1 MTQNELRRLLAKYKP
16 KTQYTQKTDAVKNNK
31 PVVVNPVKYKPK
43 SGESVVNLPG
53 QKPVIVRR
61 RNEVVKADNRS
72 SAKRQLDWKKDEQTR
87 QYYQQQKDEQTVGDL
102 ANAMTKLYSPSTYV
116 GAAANSLIDRYVMK
130 KKGADSTFGSKLT
143 SGTGFGD
150 PVSNFYF
157 DLASPY
163 IINKGLTSLNKIAN
177 LGKSVYYSNTPYGQY
192 LRFVGGKFKYGFDA
206 KLPDL
211 IRRTEK
217 PMLRINTMRRNSP
230 IRVSPIENRFRFENT
245 GELSPVITNF
255 TTDLPVIPNNGGS
268 WEGFNIGIIKGNQLL
283 GKNVISTRPMDT
295 FTYGDKIIVPKR
307 NITIIPNVNKNGIVP
322 EQELMKKF
330 FENYKRP
337 TLKDY
342 KFMDYVFRPKYT
354 SEVIPNTKLTFE
366 NASAHPLGKYLFDGD
381 MRQRINQPFKNVM
394 YDIAPT
400 VESEFRNDL
409 GIVLRSHLK

>member
-1 MTQNELRRLLAKYKP
+1 MTQNELRRFLAKYKP
-16 KTQYTQKTDAVKNNK
+16 KTQYTQKTDAIKNNK

-43 SGESVVNLPG
+43 ADETVINLPG
-53 QKPVIVRR
+53 QKPRIVRR
-61 RNEVVKADNRS
+61 RNEVVSTDNRS
-72 SAKRQLDWKKDEQTR
+72 NAQRRLDWKKDEQTR
-87 QYYQQQKDEQTVGDL
+87 QYHQQQKNSQAFEEGV
-102 ANAMTKLYSPSTYV
+102 NAMIKLTSPSTYV
-116 GAAANSLIDRYVMK
+116 GAAARALTGD
-130 KKGADSTFGSKLT
+130 GTFGSNFT
-143 SGTGFGD
+143 SGTGFND
-150 PVSNFYF
+150 PAANIAF

-163 IINKGLTSLNKIAN
+163 TINKGLTSLNKIAN
-177 LGKSVYYSNTPYGQY
+177 LGKSVYYSNTPSGQY
-192 LRFVGGKFKYGFDA
+192 LRFVGGKLKYGFDA

-217 PMLRINTMRRNSP
+217 PMLRINVMRRNSP
-230 IRVSPIENRFRFENT
+230 IRVSPIENRFRFEDT

-307 NITIIPNVNKNGIVP
+307 NITIIPNVNKNGIVS

>member
-1 MTQNELRRLLAKYKP
+1 MTQNELRRFLAKYKP

-43 SGESVVNLPG
+43 ADETVINLPG
-53 QKPVIVRR
+53 QKPRIVRR
-61 RNEVVKADNRS
+61 RNEVVSTDNRS
-72 SAKRQLDWKKDEQTR
+72 NAQRRLNWKKDEQTR
-87 QYYQQQKDEQTVGDL
+87 QYHQQQKNSQAFEEGV
-102 ANAMTKLYSPSTYV
+102 NAMIKLISPSTYV
-116 GAAANSLIDRYVMK
+116 GAAARALTGD
-130 KKGADSTFGSKLT
+130 GTLGSNLT
-143 SGTGFGD
+143 SGTGFND
-150 PVSNFYF
+150 PAANIAF
-157 DLASPY
+157 DLTSPY
-163 IINKGLTSLNKIAN
+163 TINKGLTSLNKIAN
-177 LGKSVYYSNTPYGQY
+177 LGKSIYYSNTPSGQY
-192 LRFVGGKFKYGFDA
+192 LRFIGGKLKYGFDA

-217 PMLRINTMRRNSP
+217 PMLGINVMRRNSP
-230 IRVSPIENRFRFENT
+230 IRVSPIENRFRFEDT

-307 NITIIPNVNKNGIVP
+307 NITIIPNVNKDGIVP

-366 NASAHPLGKYLFDGD
+366 NASTHPLGKYLFDGD

>member
-1 MTQNELRRLLAKYKP
+1 MTQNELRRFLAKYKP
-16 KTQYTQKTDAVKNNK
+16 KTQYTQKTDAIKNNK

-43 SGESVVNLPG
+43 SGEYIVNLPG
-53 QKPVIVRR
+53 QKPRIVRR
-61 RNEVVKADNRS
+61 RNEVVSTDNRS
-72 SAKRQLDWKKDEQTR
+72 NTQRRLDWKKDKQTR
-87 QYYQQQKDEQTVGDL
+87 QYHQQQKNSQAFEEGV
-102 ANAMTKLYSPSTYV
+102 NAMSKLISPSTYI
-116 GAAANSLIDRYVMK
+116 GAAARALTGD
-130 KKGADSTFGSKLT
+130 GTFGSNLT
-143 SGTGFGD
+143 SGTGFND
-150 PVSNFYF
+150 PAANIAF
-157 DLASPY
+157 DSASPY

-177 LGKSVYYSNTPYGQY
+177 LGKSVYYSNTPSGQY
-192 LRFVGGKFKYGFDA
+192 LRFVGGKLKYGFDA

-211 IRRTEK
+211 IRRTEN
-217 PMLRINTMRRNSP
+217 PMLKINIMRRNSP
-230 IRVSPIENRFRFENT
+230 IRVSPIENRFRFEDT

-307 NITIIPNVNKNGIVP
+307 NITIIPNVDKNGIVP

>member
-1 MTQNELRRLLAKYKP
+1 MTQDELRRFLAKYKP
-16 KTQYTQKTDAVKNNK
+16 KTQYTQKTDAIKNNK

-43 SGESVVNLPG
+43 ADETVINLPG
-53 QKPVIVRR
+53 QKPRIVRR
-61 RNEVVKADNRS
+61 RNEVISTDNRS
-72 SAKRQLDWKKDEQTR
+72 NAQRRLDWKKDKQTR
-87 QYYQQQKDEQTVGDL
+87 QYHQQQKNSQAFEEGV
-102 ANAMTKLYSPSTYV
+102 NAMTKLISPSTYV
-116 GAAANSLIDRYVMK
+116 GAAARALTGD
-130 KKGADSTFGSKLT
+130 GTFGSNLT
-143 SGTGFGD
+143 SGTGFND
-150 PVSNFYF
+150 PAANIAF

-163 IINKGLTSLNKIAN
+163 TINKGLTSLNKIAN
-177 LGKSVYYSNTPYGQY
+177 LGKSVYYSNTPSGQY
-192 LRFVGGKFKYGFDA
+192 LRFVGGKLKYGFDA

-217 PMLRINTMRRNSP
+217 PMLRINVMRRNSP
-230 IRVSPIENRFRFENT
+230 IRVSPIENRFRFEDT
-245 GELSPVITNF
+245 GESSPVITNF

>member
-1 MTQNELRRLLAKYKP
+1 MTQEELRRLLSKHKSYVKDEQKIDAVRNYRPIVVKPVEYKP
-16 KTQYTQKTDAVKNNK
+16 KADETVI
-31 PVVVNPVKYKPK
+31 
-43 SGESVVNLPG
+43 NLPG
-53 QKPVIVRR
+53 QKPRIVKR
-61 RNEVVKADNRS
+61 RNEVVSTDNRS
-72 SAKRQLDWKKDEQTR
+72 NAQRLLDWKKDKQTR
-87 QYYQQQKDEQTVGDL
+87 QYHQQQKNNQAFEEGV
-102 ANAMTKLYSPSTYV
+102 NAMTKLISPSTYV
-116 GAAANSLIDRYVMK
+116 GAAARALTGD
-130 KKGADSTFGSKLT
+130 GTFGSNLT
-143 SGTGFGD
+143 SGTGFND
-150 PVSNFYF
+150 PAANIAF

-177 LGKSVYYSNTPYGQY
+177 LGKSVYYSNTPTGQY
-192 LRFVGGKFKYGFDA
+192 LRFVGGKLKYGFDA

-217 PMLRINTMRRNSP
+217 PMLRINVMRRNSP
-230 IRVSPIENRFRFENT
+230 IRVSPIENRFRFEDT

-255 TTDLPVIPNNGGS
+255 STDLPVIPNNGGS

-307 NITIIPNVNKNGIVP
+307 NITIIPNVDKNGIVP

-381 MRQRINQPFKNVM
+381 MRQRINQPFKNIM

>member
-16 KTQYTQKTDAVKNNK
+16 KTQYTQKTDAIKNNK

-43 SGESVVNLPG
+43 ADETVINLPG
-53 QKPVIVRR
+53 QKPRIVRR
-61 RNEVVKADNRS
+61 RNEVVSTDNRS
-72 SAKRQLDWKKDEQTR
+72 NAQRRLDWKKDKQTR
-87 QYYQQQKDEQTVGDL
+87 QYHQQQKNGQAFEEGV
-102 ANAMTKLYSPSTYV
+102 NAMIKLTSPSTYV
-116 GAAANSLIDRYVMK
+116 GAAARALTGD
-130 KKGADSTFGSKLT
+130 GTFGSNLT
-143 SGTGFGD
+143 SGTGFND
-150 PVSNFYF
+150 PAANIAF

-163 IINKGLTSLNKIAN
+163 TINKGLTSLNKIAN
-177 LGKSVYYSNTPYGQY
+177 LGKSVYYSNTPSGQY
-192 LRFVGGKFKYGFDA
+192 LRFVGGKLKYGFDA

-217 PMLRINTMRRNSP
+217 PMLSINVMRRNSP
-230 IRVSPIENRFRFENT
+230 IRVSPTENRFRFEDT

-322 EQELMKKF
+322 EQELIKKC

-366 NASAHPLGKYLFDGD
+366 NASTHPLGKYLFDGD

-409 GIVLRSHLK
+409 GIALRSHLK

>member
-1 MTQNELRRLLAKYKP
+1 MTQNELRRFLAKYKP

-31 PVVVNPVKYKPK
+31 PVVINPVKYKPK
-43 SGESVVNLPG
+43 ADETVINLPG
-53 QKPVIVRR
+53 QKSRIVRR
-61 RNEVVKADNRS
+61 RNEVVSTDNRS
-72 SAKRQLDWKKDEQTR
+72 NAQRRLDWKKDEQTR
-87 QYYQQQKDEQTVGDL
+87 QYHQQQKNSQAFEEGV
-102 ANAMTKLYSPSTYV
+102 NAMSKLISPSTYV
-116 GAAANSLIDRYVMK
+116 GAAARALTGD
-130 KKGADSTFGSKLT
+130 GTLGSNLT
-143 SGTGFGD
+143 SGTGFND
-150 PVSNFYF
+150 PAANIAF

-163 IINKGLTSLNKIAN
+163 TINKGLTSLNKIAN
-177 LGKSVYYSNTPYGQY
+177 LGKSVYYSNTPFGQY
-192 LRFVGGKFKYGFDA
+192 LRFVGGKLKYGFDA
-206 KLPDL
+206 KLPNL

-217 PMLRINTMRRNSP
+217 PMLRINVMRRNSP
-230 IRVSPIENRFRFENT
+230 IRVSPIENRFRFEDT

-366 NASAHPLGKYLFDGD
+366 NASTHPLGKYLFDGD

>member
-1 MTQNELRRLLAKYKP
+1 MTQDELRRFLAKYKP
-16 KTQYTQKTDAVKNNK
+16 KTQYTQKTDAIKNNK

-43 SGESVVNLPG
+43 ANETVINLPG
-53 QKPVIVRR
+53 QKPRIVRR
-61 RNEVVKADNRS
+61 RNEVVSTDNRS
-72 SAKRQLDWKKDEQTR
+72 NAQRRLDWKKDKQTR
-87 QYYQQQKDEQTVGDL
+87 QYHQQQKNSQAFEEGV
-102 ANAMTKLYSPSTYV
+102 NAMTKLISPSTYV
-116 GAAANSLIDRYVMK
+116 GAAARALTGD
-130 KKGADSTFGSKLT
+130 GTFGSNLT
-143 SGTGFGD
+143 SGTGFND
-150 PVSNFYF
+150 PAANIAF

-163 IINKGLTSLNKIAN
+163 TINKGLTSLNKIAN
-177 LGKSVYYSNTPYGQY
+177 LGKSVYYSNTPSGQY
-192 LRFVGGKFKYGFDA
+192 LRFVGGKLKYGFDA

-217 PMLRINTMRRNSP
+217 PMLRTNVMRRNSP
-230 IRVSPIENRFRFENT
+230 IRVSPIENRFRFEDT
-245 GELSPVITNF
+245 GEFSPVITNF

>member
-1 MTQNELRRLLAKYKP
+1 MTYNKQSRRD
-16 KTQYTQKTDAVKNNK
+16 TVKDYR
-31 PVVVNPVKYKPK
+31 PRIVYPVKYKPK
-43 SGESVVNLPG
+43 ADEQVLQFANR
-53 QKPVIVRR
+53 KPVIVRR
-61 RNEVVKADNRS
+61 KNAQVSKDNRS
-72 SAKRQLDWKKDEQTR
+72 DYQKRVDQKTTVYAKQKHEQQR
-87 QYYQQQKDEQTVGDL
+87 NYEEAAKGIE
-102 ANAMTKLYSPSTYV
+102 AITKLVSPSTYV
-116 GAAANSLIDRYVMK
+116 GAAARALTGD
-130 KKGADSTFGSKLT
+130 GTFGSNLT
-143 SGTGFGD
+143 SGTGFND
-150 PVSNFYF
+150 PAANIAF

-163 IINKGLTSLNKIAN
+163 TINKGLTSLNKIAN
-177 LGKSVYYSNTPYGQY
+177 LGKSVYYSNTPSGQY
-192 LRFVGGKFKYGFDA
+192 LRFVGGKLKYGFDA

-217 PMLRINTMRRNSP
+217 PMLRINVMRRNSP
-230 IRVSPIENRFRFENT
+230 IRVSPVENRFRFEDT
-245 GELSPVITNF
+245 GEPSPIITNF

>member
-1 MTQNELRRLLAKYKP
+1 MTQEELRRFLSKHKP
-16 KTQYTQKTDAVKNNK
+16 QVQDEQKIDAVRNYR
-31 PVVVNPVKYKPK
+31 PTVVKPVKYKPK
-43 SGESVVNLPG
+43 ADETVINLPG
-53 QKPVIVRR
+53 QKPRIVRR
-61 RNEVVKADNRS
+61 RNEVVSTDNRS
-72 SAKRQLDWKKDEQTR
+72 NAQRRLDWKKDEQTR
-87 QYYQQQKDEQTVGDL
+87 QYHQQQKNSQAFEEGV
-102 ANAMTKLYSPSTYV
+102 NAMIKLISPSTYV
-116 GAAANSLIDRYVMK
+116 GAAARSLTGD
-130 KKGADSTFGSKLT
+130 GTFGSNLT
-143 SGTGFGD
+143 SGTGFND
-150 PVSNFYF
+150 PAANIAF

-163 IINKGLTSLNKIAN
+163 TINKGLTSLNKIAN
-177 LGKSVYYSNTPYGQY
+177 LGKSVYYSNTPSGQY
-192 LRFVGGKFKYGFDA
+192 LRFVGGKLKYGFDA

-211 IRRTEK
+211 IRRTET
-217 PMLRINTMRRNSP
+217 PMLRINVMRRNSP
-230 IRVSPIENRFRFENT
+230 IRVSPIENRFRFEDT
-245 GELSPVITNF
+245 GELSPTITNF

-307 NITIIPNVNKNGIVP
+307 NITIIPNVDKNGIVS

-400 VESEFRNDL
+400 VESEFRNNL

>member
-1 MTQNELRRLLAKYKP
+1 MTQNELRRFLAKYKP
-16 KTQYTQKTDAVKNNK
+16 KTQYTQKTDAIKNNK

-43 SGESVVNLPG
+43 ADETVINLPG
-53 QKPVIVRR
+53 QKLRIVRR
-61 RNEVVKADNRS
+61 RNEVVSTDNRS
-72 SAKRQLDWKKDEQTR
+72 NAQRRLDWKKDKQTR
-87 QYYQQQKDEQTVGDL
+87 QYHQQQKNSQAFEEGI
-102 ANAMTKLYSPSTYV
+102 NAMSKLISPSTYV
-116 GAAANSLIDRYVMK
+116 GAAARALTGD
-130 KKGADSTFGSKLT
+130 GTFGSNLT
-143 SGTGFGD
+143 SGTGFND
-150 PVSNFYF
+150 PAANIAF
-157 DLASPY
+157 DSASPY

-177 LGKSVYYSNTPYGQY
+177 LGKSVYYSNTPSGQY
-192 LRFVGGKFKYGFDA
+192 LRFVGGKLKYGFDA

-211 IRRTEK
+211 IRRTEN
-217 PMLRINTMRRNSP
+217 PMLKINIMRRNSP
-230 IRVSPIENRFRFENT
+230 IRVSPIENRFRFEDT

-307 NITIIPNVNKNGIVP
+307 NITIIPNVDKNGIVP

>member
-1 MTQNELRRLLAKYKP
+1 MTQNELRRFLAKYKP
-16 KTQYTQKTDAVKNNK
+16 KTQYTQKTDAIKNNK

-43 SGESVVNLPG
+43 SGESIVNLPG
-53 QKPVIVRR
+53 QKPIIVRR
-61 RNEVVKADNRS
+61 RNEVVSTDNRS
-72 SAKRQLDWKKDEQTR
+72 NAQRRLDWKKDEQTK
-87 QYYQQQKDEQTVGDL
+87 QYYQQQKNNQAFEDVVT
-102 ANAMTKLYSPSTYV
+102 AMTKLYSPSTYA
-116 GAAANSLIDRYVMK
+116 GAAARSLTGD
-130 KKGADSTFGSKLT
+130 GTFGDNLV
-143 SGTGFGD
+143 SGEGFKD
-150 PVSNFYF
+150 TAANIAF
-157 DLASPY
+157 DAASPY

-177 LGKSVYYSNTPYGQY
+177 LGKSVYYSNTPSGQY
-192 LRFVGGKFKYGFDA
+192 LRFVGGKLKYGFDA

-217 PMLRINTMRRNSP
+217 PMLRINVMRRNSP
-230 IRVSPIENRFRFENT
+230 IRVSPIENRFRFEDT

-307 NITIIPNVNKNGIVP
+307 NITIIPNVDKNGIVS

>member
-1 MTQNELRRLLAKYKP
+1 MTYNKQSRRD
-16 KTQYTQKTDAVKNNK
+16 TVKDYR
-31 PVVVNPVKYKPK
+31 PRIVYPVKYKPK
-43 SGESVVNLPG
+43 ADEQVLQFANR
-53 QKPVIVRR
+53 KPVIVRR
-61 RNEVVKADNRS
+61 KNAQVSKDNRS
-72 SAKRQLDWKKDEQTR
+72 DYQKRVDQKTTVYAKQKHEQQR
-87 QYYQQQKDEQTVGDL
+87 NYEEAAKGIE
-102 ANAMTKLYSPSTYV
+102 AITKLVSPSTYV
-116 GAAANSLIDRYVMK
+116 GAAARALTGD
-130 KKGADSTFGSKLT
+130 GTFGSNLT
-143 SGTGFGD
+143 SGTGFND
-150 PVSNFYF
+150 PAANIAF

-163 IINKGLTSLNKIAN
+163 TINKGLTSLNKIAN
-177 LGKSVYYSNTPYGQY
+177 LGKSVYYSNTPSGQY
-192 LRFVGGKFKYGFDA
+192 LRFVGGKLKYGFDA

-217 PMLRINTMRRNSP
+217 PMLRINVMRRNSP
-230 IRVSPIENRFRFENT
+230 IRVSPVENRFRFEDT
-245 GELSPVITNF
+245 GEPSPIITNF

-283 GKNVISTRPMDT
+283 GKNVISTRPMET

>member
-1 MTQNELRRLLAKYKP
+1 MTQNELRRFLAKYKP
-16 KTQYTQKTDAVKNNK
+16 KTQYTQKTDAIKNNK
-31 PVVVNPVKYKPK
+31 SIVVNPVKYKPK
-43 SGESVVNLPG
+43 ADETVINLPG
-53 QKPVIVRR
+53 QKPRIVRR
-61 RNEVVKADNRS
+61 RNEVVSTDNRS
-72 SAKRQLDWKKDEQTR
+72 NAQRRLDWKKDEQIR
-87 QYYQQQKDEQTVGDL
+87 QYYQQQKNSQAFEEGV
-102 ANAMTKLYSPSTYV
+102 NAMTKLISPSTYA
-116 GAAANSLIDRYVMK
+116 GAAARSLTGD
-130 KKGADSTFGSKLT
+130 GTFGSNLT
-143 SGTGFGD
+143 SGTGFND
-150 PVSNFYF
+150 PIANIAF

-177 LGKSVYYSNTPYGQY
+177 LGKSVYYSNTPSGQY
-192 LRFVGGKFKYGFDA
+192 LRFVGGKLKYGFDA

-217 PMLRINTMRRNSP
+217 PMLRINVMRRNSP
-230 IRVSPIENRFRFENT
+230 IRVSPIENRFRFEDT
-245 GELSPVITNF
+245 GEPSPVITNF

-366 NASAHPLGKYLFDGD
+366 NASSHPLGKYLFDGD

>member
-1 MTQNELRRLLAKYKP
+1 MTQNELRRFLAKYKP
-16 KTQYTQKTDAVKNNK
+16 KTQYTQKTDAIKNNK

-43 SGESVVNLPG
+43 NGESIVNLPG
-53 QKPVIVRR
+53 QKPIIVRR
-61 RNEVVKADNRS
+61 RNEVVSTDNRS
-72 SAKRQLDWKKDEQTR
+72 NSQRRLDWKKDEQTK
-87 QYYQQQKDEQTVGDL
+87 QYYQQQKNNQAFEDVVT
-102 ANAMTKLYSPSTYV
+102 AMTKLYSPSTYV
-116 GAAANSLIDRYVMK
+116 GAAARSLTGD
-130 KKGADSTFGSKLT
+130 GTFGSNLT
-143 SGTGFGD
+143 SGTGFND
-150 PVSNFYF
+150 PAANIAF
-157 DLASPY
+157 DSASPY
-163 IINKGLTSLNKIAN
+163 IINKWLTSLNKIAN
-177 LGKSVYYSNTPYGQY
+177 LGKSVYYSNTPSGQY
-192 LRFVGGKFKYGFDA
+192 LRFVGGKLKYGFDA

-211 IRRTEK
+211 IRRTEN
-217 PMLRINTMRRNSP
+217 PMLKINIMRRNSP
-230 IRVSPIENRFRFENT
+230 IRVSPIENRFRFEDT

-307 NITIIPNVNKNGIVP
+307 NITIIPNVDKNGIVP

>member
-1 MTQNELRRLLAKYKP
+1 MTYNKQSRRD
-16 KTQYTQKTDAVKNNK
+16 TVKDYR
-31 PVVVNPVKYKPK
+31 PRIVYPVKYKPK
-43 SGESVVNLPG
+43 ADEQVLQFANR
-53 QKPVIVRR
+53 KPVIVRR
-61 RNEVVKADNRS
+61 KNAQVSKDNRS
-72 SAKRQLDWKKDEQTR
+72 DYQKRIDQKTTVYAKQKHK
-87 QYYQQQKDEQTVGDL
+87 QQRNYEEAAKGIE
-102 ANAMTKLYSPSTYV
+102 AITKLVSPSTYV
-116 GAAANSLIDRYVMK
+116 GAAARALTGD
-130 KKGADSTFGSKLT
+130 GTFGSNLT
-143 SGTGFGD
+143 SGTGFND
-150 PVSNFYF
+150 PAANIAF

-163 IINKGLTSLNKIAN
+163 TINKGLTSLNKIAN
-177 LGKSVYYSNTPYGQY
+177 LGKSVYYSNTPSGQY
-192 LRFVGGKFKYGFDA
+192 LRFVGGKLKYGFDA

-217 PMLRINTMRRNSP
+217 PMLRINVMRRNSP
-230 IRVSPIENRFRFENT
+230 IRVSPVENRFRFEDT
-245 GELSPVITNF
+245 GEPSPIITNF

-409 GIVLRSHLK
+409 GIVLGSHLK

>member
-1 MTQNELRRLLAKYKP
+1 MTYNKQSRRD
-16 KTQYTQKTDAVKNNK
+16 TVKDYR
-31 PVVVNPVKYKPK
+31 PRIVYPVKYKPK
-43 SGESVVNLPG
+43 ADEQVLQFANR
-53 QKPVIVRR
+53 KPVIVRR
-61 RNEVVKADNRS
+61 KNAQVSKDNRS
-72 SAKRQLDWKKDEQTR
+72 DYQKRIDQKTTVYAKQKHK
-87 QYYQQQKDEQTVGDL
+87 QQRNYEEAAKGIE
-102 ANAMTKLYSPSTYV
+102 AITKLVSPSTYV
-116 GAAANSLIDRYVMK
+116 GAAARALTGD
-130 KKGADSTFGSKLT
+130 GTFGSNLT
-143 SGTGFGD
+143 SGTGFND
-150 PVSNFYF
+150 PAANIAF

-163 IINKGLTSLNKIAN
+163 TINKGLTSLNKIAN
-177 LGKSVYYSNTPYGQY
+177 LGKSVYYSNTPSGQY
-192 LRFVGGKFKYGFDA
+192 LRFVGGKLKYGFDA

-217 PMLRINTMRRNSP
+217 PMLRINVMRRNSP
-230 IRVSPIENRFRFENT
+230 IRVSPVENRFRFEDT
-245 GELSPVITNF
+245 GEPNPIITNF

-409 GIVLRSHLK
+409 GIVLGSHLK

>member
-1 MTQNELRRLLAKYKP
+1 MTQNELRRFLAKYKP

-31 PVVVNPVKYKPK
+31 PVVINPVKYKPK
-43 SGESVVNLPG
+43 ADETVINLPG
-53 QKPVIVRR
+53 QKPRIVRR
-61 RNEVVKADNRS
+61 RNEVVSTDNRS
-72 SAKRQLDWKKDEQTR
+72 NAQRRLDWKKDEQTR
-87 QYYQQQKDEQTVGDL
+87 QYHQQQKNSQAFEEGV
-102 ANAMTKLYSPSTYV
+102 NAMSKLISPSTYV
-116 GAAANSLIDRYVMK
+116 GAAARALTGD
-130 KKGADSTFGSKLT
+130 GTLGSNLT
-143 SGTGFGD
+143 SGTGFND
-150 PVSNFYF
+150 PAANIAF

-163 IINKGLTSLNKIAN
+163 TINKGLTSLNKIAN
-177 LGKSVYYSNTPYGQY
+177 LGKSVYYSNTPFGQY
-192 LRFVGGKFKYGFDA
+192 LRFVGGKLKYGFDA
-206 KLPDL
+206 KLPNL

-217 PMLRINTMRRNSP
+217 PMLRINVMRRNSP
-230 IRVSPIENRFRFENT
+230 IRVSPIENRFRFEDT

-366 NASAHPLGKYLFDGD
+366 NASTHPLGKYLFDGD

>member
-1 MTQNELRRLLAKYKP
+1 MTQEQLRRLLSKHKPQLQYEQKTDAIRSYRPIIVKPIKYKP
-16 KTQYTQKTDAVKNNK
+16 KADEIVI
-31 PVVVNPVKYKPK
+31 
-43 SGESVVNLPG
+43 NLPG
-53 QKPVIVRR
+53 QKPCIVRR
-61 RNEVVKADNRS
+61 RNEVVSADNRS
-72 SAKRQLDWKKDEQTR
+72 NAQRQLDWKKDEQIR
-87 QYYQQQKDEQTVGDL
+87 QYYQQQKNNQAFEEGV
-102 ANAMTKLYSPSTYV
+102 NAMIKLFSPSTYV
-116 GAAANSLIDRYVMK
+116 GAAVRALTGD
-130 KKGADSTFGSKLT
+130 GTFGSNLT
-143 SGTGFGD
+143 SGTGFND
-150 PVSNFYF
+150 PAANIVF
-157 DLASPY
+157 DLAGPY
-163 IINKGLTSLNKIAN
+163 IINKGLTFLNKIAN

-192 LRFVGGKFKYGFDA
+192 LRFVGGKLKYGFDA

-217 PMLRINTMRRNSP
+217 PMLKTNVMRRNSP
-230 IRVSPIENRFRFENT
+230 IRVSPIENRFRFEDI
-245 GELSPVITNF
+245 GEPSPTITNF

-295 FTYGDKIIVPKR
+295 FTYGDEIIVPKR
-307 NITIIPNVNKNGIVP
+307 NIIIIPNVNGNGIVP
-322 EQELMKKF
+322 EQELMKRF
-330 FENYKRP
+330 FEIYKRP

-366 NASAHPLGKYLFDGD
+366 NASAHPLGKYLFNGD

-409 GIVLRSHLK
+409 GIVLRSYLK

>member
-1 MTQNELRRLLAKYKP
+1 MTYNKQSRRD
-16 KTQYTQKTDAVKNNK
+16 TVKDYR
-31 PVVVNPVKYKPK
+31 PRIVYPVKYKPK
-43 SGESVVNLPG
+43 ADEQVLQFANR
-53 QKPVIVRR
+53 KPVIVRR
-61 RNEVVKADNRS
+61 KNAQVSKDNRS
-72 SAKRQLDWKKDEQTR
+72 DYQKRIDQKTTVYAKQKHK
-87 QYYQQQKDEQTVGDL
+87 QQRNYEEAAKGIE
-102 ANAMTKLYSPSTYV
+102 AITKLVSPSTYV
-116 GAAANSLIDRYVMK
+116 GAAARALTGD
-130 KKGADSTFGSKLT
+130 GTFGSNLT
-143 SGTGFGD
+143 SGTGFND
-150 PVSNFYF
+150 PAANIAF

-163 IINKGLTSLNKIAN
+163 TINKGLTSLNKIAN
-177 LGKSVYYSNTPYGQY
+177 LGKSVYYSNTPSGQY
-192 LRFVGGKFKYGFDA
+192 LRFVGGKLKYGFDA

-217 PMLRINTMRRNSP
+217 PMLRINVMRRNSP
-230 IRVSPIENRFRFENT
+230 IRVSPVENRFRFEDT
-245 GELSPVITNF
+245 GEPSPIITNF

>member
-1 MTQNELRRLLAKYKP
+1 MTKEELRRLLSKYKP
-16 KTQYTQKTDAVKNNK
+16 QTQDVQKTDVVRNYR
-31 PVVVNPVKYKPK
+31 PVVVKPVKYKPK

-53 QKPVIVRR
+53 QKPTIVRR
-61 RNEVVKADNRS
+61 RNEVVTTDNRS
-72 SAKRQLDWKKDEQTR
+72 NAKRQLDWKKDEQTR

-116 GAAANSLIDRYVMK
+116 GAAARSLTGD
-130 KKGADSTFGSKLT
+130 GTFGSNLT

-150 PVSNFYF
+150 PKSNFYF
-157 DLASPY
+157 DLASPFV
-163 IINKGLTSLNKIAN
+163 INKGLTSLNKIAN
-177 LGKSVYYSNTPYGQY
+177 LSKSAYYSNTPFGQY
-192 LRFVGGKFKYGFDA
+192 LRFIGGKFKYGFDA

-217 PMLRINTMRRNSP
+217 PMLSINIMRRNSP
-230 IRVSPIENRFRFENT
+230 IRVSPIENRFRFEDT
-245 GELSPVITNF
+245 GKLSPVITNF

-342 KFMDYVFRPKYT
+342 KFMDYVFRPKYS

-366 NASAHPLGKYLFDGD
+366 NASTHPLGKYLFDGD
-381 MRQRINQPFKNVM
+381 MRQRINQPFENVM

-409 GIVLRSHLK
+409 GIILRSQLK